1 MNDQQIDFLTRLD
14 ELVRHAI
21 DHGETGTG
29 AQQLQ
34 GRAFVVA
41 ALVSVLVTLGQ
52 RWRMPLPDLLK
63 QVEFYWGCAKMV
75 DDMAEETEAMEN

>member
-1 MNDQQIDFLTRLD
+1 MNEEQINFL
-14 ELVRHAI
+14 ELVDTVARGAI

-34 GRAFVVA
+34 GRGFVVA

-52 RWRMPLPDLLK
+52 RWRMPLPDLLA
-63 QVEFYWGCAKMV
+63 QVEFYWGAAKLV